1 MCSSEVAEYFLFLAP
16 VHRGRS
22 LVGPFGPGF
31 LLGLGRGQAQLQTAL
46 PERIS
51 LLRFH
56 ISVWFAGIIAGLMVR
71 ICEPVAGV
79 EAAEFSA
86 RL

>member
-1 MCSSEVAEYFLFLAP
+1 MRSSEVAEDFLLLAP

-31 LLGLGRGQAQLQTAL
+31 LPGLGRGQAQLQAAL

-51 LLRFH
+51 LLGSH
-56 ISVWFAGIIAGLMVR
+56 ISVWFAGVIAGLLVR
-71 ICEPVAGV
+71 ICE
-79 EAAEFSA
+79 
-86 RL
+86 L